1 MEVSTIY
8 NGILNDGTNYT
19 IRKLALNDLDNI
31 LQLQRIVAETLV
43 NKETL
48 QTLSEQEYQYILNG
62 KGLLLG
68 AFIEEELIA
77 FRALMVP
84 PIDEEHLGLAVG
96 LEKELDQIIYQEIS
110 MVNPKYRGNRLQQQL
125 GQLIMETLN
134 KSSSFKYVCCT
145 VAPSNIP
152 SLKDKFN
159 QGMMVGALIEIYSG
173 KLRYVFVKKIKESE
187 KPQWNKTKKVPTD
200 QIEEQQKLLQDGWHG
215 YKLEQNNNQYF
226 VLYGKL

>member
-31 LQLQRIVAETLV
+31 LQLQRIVAETLM

>member
-1 MEVSTIY
+1 MNTIY
-8 NGILNDGTNYT
+8 NGIINDGTNYT
-19 IRKLALNDLDNI
+19 VRKLALNDLDNI
-31 LQLQRIVAETLV
+31 LQLQRIVAETLT

-68 AFIEEELIA
+68 AFIEEKLIA

-84 PIDEEHLGLAVG
+84 PIDEEHLGLAIG
-96 LEKELDQIIYQEIS
+96 LEKELDKIIYQEIS

-134 KSSSFKYVCCT
+134 KSSVSFKYVCCT

-159 QGMMVGALIEIYSG
+159 QGMTVGALIEIYSG
-173 KLRYVFVKKIKESE
+173 KLRYVFVKKITDSE

>member
-19 IRKLALNDLDNI
+19 VRKLSSNDLDNI

-125 GQLIMETLN
+125 GQLIMETIN

-159 QGMMVGALIEIYSG
+159 QGMTVKALIEIYDG
-173 KLRYVFVKKIKESE
+173 KLRYVFVKKIKDSE
-187 KPQWNKTKKVPTD
+187 KTQWNKTKKVPTD

-226 VLYGKL
+226 ALYGKL

>member
-1 MEVSTIY
+1 MEVSTIF
-8 NGILNDGTNYT
+8 NRKLKDGTNYT
-19 IRKLALNDLDNI
+19 VRKLALDDLDKI
-31 LQLQRIVAETLV
+31 IELQRIVAETLA

-48 QTLSEQEYQYILNG
+48 QTLSEEEYRYIING

-77 FRALMVP
+77 LRALMVP

-96 LEKELDQIIYQEIS
+96 LEKELDKIIYQEIS

-125 GQLIMETLN
+125 GQLIMKALD
-134 KSSSFKYVCCT
+134 KSSLSFKYICCT
-145 VAPSNIP
+145 VAPFNIP

-159 QGMMVGALIEIYSG
+159 QGMTVRAIIEIYGG
-173 KLRYVFVKKIKESE
+173 KLRYVFVKKIKDNE
-187 KPQWNKTKKVPTD
+187 KLQWNETKKVPTD

-215 YKLEQNNNQYF
+215 YKLEQDNNQHF
-226 VLYGKL
+226 VWYGK

>member
-31 LQLQRIVAETLV
+31 LQLQRIVAETLM
-43 NKETL
+43 NRETL

-84 PIDEEHLGLAVG
+84 PIDGEHLGLAVG

>member
-8 NGILNDGTNYT
+8 NGILNDVTNYT
-19 IRKLALNDLDNI
+19 VRKLSSNDLDNI

-68 AFIEEELIA
+68 GFIEEELIA

-96 LEKELDQIIYQEIS
+96 LEKE
-110 MVNPKYRGNRLQQQL
+110 
-125 GQLIMETLN
+125 
-134 KSSSFKYVCCT
+134 
-145 VAPSNIP
+145 
-152 SLKDKFN
+152 
-159 QGMMVGALIEIYSG
+159 
-173 KLRYVFVKKIKESE
+173 
-187 KPQWNKTKKVPTD
+187 
-200 QIEEQQKLLQDGWHG
+200 
-215 YKLEQNNNQYF
+215 
-226 VLYGKL
+226 

>member
-1 MEVSTIY
+1 
-8 NGILNDGTNYT
+8 
-19 IRKLALNDLDNI
+19 
-31 LQLQRIVAETLV
+31 
-43 NKETL
+43 
-48 QTLSEQEYQYILNG
+48 
-62 KGLLLG
+62 
-68 AFIEEELIA
+68 
-77 FRALMVP
+77 MVP